1 MARLV
6 VDGED
11 VVVRLSWREKA
22 AARCRDVR
30 IPLTAVKDV
39 RVEPDWWRA
48 LRGGRRR
55 GLYIPGRFC
64 LGKWQHRDGRDF
76 VALNAADP
84 AVCVELRRSAPFTRL
99 AVSVPDPDEVTRTI
113 RTRRPGERR
122 PALGR

>member
-11 VVVRLSWREKA
+11 IVVRLSWREKA
-22 AARCRDVR
+22 ATRCRDVR

-55 GLYIPGRFC
+55 GRYSPGRFC
-64 LGKWQHRDGRDF
+64 VGEWQHRDGRDF
-76 VALNAADP
+76 VALNASDP
-84 AVCVELRRSAPFTRL
+84 VVCVDLRRSAPFARL
-99 AVSVPDPDEVTRTI
+99 AVSVTDPDEITRTI
-113 RTRRPGERR
+113 RTRRSVGPSGI
-122 PALGR
+122 